1 MLSVTGLPIA
11 VQGALSTDVKKKILV
26 ANHITSLDPF
36 ILDFLH
42 PDILVSTSEWSV
54 CLCFDNKHNPGKKNI
69 CIDILINALFNHLCD
84 ILCLA
89 MSRHLLK
96 FNVGLVQLA

>member
-42 PDILVSTSEWSV
+42 PDILVSTSE
-54 CLCFDNKHNPGKKNI
+54 
-69 CIDILINALFNHLCD
+69 
-84 ILCLA
+84 
-89 MSRHLLK
+89 
-96 FNVGLVQLA
+96 